1 MKLTPHAPLSA
12 LNTLGLDAHC
22 LWLAEVAKLD
32 DLCQLRANPELSA
45 LPRLVLGGGSNILF
59 CNDFSG
65 LVVLNRMKGIE
76 LQDDGSHW
84 LLHVAA
90 GGGSGT
96 SWCAMPCRQGWHG
109 LENLALIPGTV
120 GAAPVQT

>member
-45 LPRLVLGGGSNILF
+45 LPRLVLGGGSNLYV
-59 CNDFSG
+59 N
-65 LVVLNRMKGIE
+65 
-76 LQDDGSHW
+76 
-84 LLHVAA
+84 A
-90 GGGSGT
+90 
-96 SWCAMPCRQGWHG
+96 
-109 LENLALIPGTV
+109 
-120 GAAPVQT
+120 